1 MDAQTPR
8 GSASRPNVYDVA
20 RRAGVSIA
28 TVSRV
33 HRGNGPVASE
43 TRARVQAAMDEL
55 GWSPS
60 VPAQALAGDNHNA
73 VALVFPELVGRYY
86 SEVLRGFEAEAVR
99 RQQAVLILAA
109 HQRKDNDAMVRDLA
123 GRVDGMVIM
132 DRTIADGTAA
142 DVQRRGVPV
151 LLLARPSIED
161 VPAVRVA
168 GADPTRELTTHLLDH
183 GRRRLV
189 FVGDPELSP
198 DVAERWRAFG
208 DAHAVAGLARPTSPV
223 ATGGYQQ
230 HDGREVALAVLD
242 TDGDARPD
250 GLVCANDQL
259 ALGAYQA
266 AARLGLSIPDD
277 LAVTGWD
284 DDPFAAHMDPPLTT
298 VNQPMYDLGACA
310 AELLFE
316 RLDGD
321 VVGDVTLTASFVV
334 RSSCGC
340 VEGAS
345 R

>member
-1 MDAQTPR
+1 MDAQTPK
-8 GSASRPNVYDVA
+8 GSAGRPNVYDVA

-33 HRGNGPVASE
+33 HRGTGPVSPA
-43 TRARVQAAMDEL
+43 TRARVRAAMEEL

-60 VPAQALAGDNHNA
+60 VPAQALAGDHHNA

-99 RQQAVLILAA
+99 HQQAVLILAA

-132 DRTIADGTAA
+132 DRTIPDTTAA

-151 LLLARPSIED
+151 LLLARPSFDD

-168 GADPTRELTTHLLDH
+168 GAEPTRQLTTHLLDH
-183 GRRRLV
+183 GRRRLA
-189 FVGDPELSP
+189 FVGDPGLSP
-198 DVAERWRAFG
+198 DVDERWRAFC
-208 DAHAVAGLARPTSPV
+208 DAHGAAGHPRPTAPV
-223 ATGGYQQ
+223 VTGGYQQ
-230 HDGREVALAVLD
+230 HDGRETAQVVLD
-242 TDGDARPD
+242 TDAEARPD
-250 GLVCANDQL
+250 GLVCATDQL

-316 RLDGD
+316 RVDGD
-321 VVGDVTLTASFVV
+321 VVDDVTLTATLVV
-334 RSSCGC
+334 RGSCGC
-340 VEGAS
+340 VSGAG

>member
-1 MDAQTPR
+1 MDAQTPT
-8 GSASRPNVYDVA
+8 GSAGRPNVYDVA

-33 HRGNGPVASE
+33 HRGNGPVAPA
-43 TRARVQAAMDEL
+43 TRERVRAAMDQL
-55 GWSPS
+55 GWRPS
-60 VPAQALAGDNHNA
+60 ASAQALAGDNHNA

-132 DRTIADGTAA
+132 DRTITDRTAA
-142 DVQRRGVPV
+142 DVERGGVPV
-151 LLLARPSIED
+151 LLLARPSID
-161 VPAVRVA
+161 AVPAVRVA
-168 GADPTRELTTHLLDH
+168 GAAPTRELTAHVLDH
-183 GRRRLV
+183 GRHHLV
-189 FVGDPELSP
+189 FVGDPKLSP
-198 DVAERWRAFG
+198 DVEERWRAFG
-208 DAHAVAGLARPTSPV
+208 DAHVVAGRPRPAAPV

-230 HDGREVALAVLD
+230 HDGREAALAVLD
-242 TDGDARPD
+242 AAHGSRPD

-277 LAVTGWD
+277 LVVTGWD
-284 DDPFAAHMDPPLTT
+284 DDPFAEHMDPPLTT
-298 VNQPMYDLGACA
+298 VRQPMAELGACA

-321 VVGDVTLTASFVV
+321 VVDDVTLTAGLVV
-334 RSSCGC
+334 RHSCGC
-340 VEGAS
+340 IEGAQS
-345 R
+345 